1 MTTDF
6 LRKNIHV
13 TFYSITEE
21 GLRIDYTFEGKEY
34 HLLAEPF
41 QATTLLVDSGF
52 LDGRDYDE
60 KFPNMTLVLKYN
72 NDTMA
77 WEYFS
82 KHHSKEFS
90 QYFAI
95 QCAILHEERK
105 FLKGVY
111 NQYLATGN

>member
-1 MTTDF
+1 MHTTDF
-6 LRKNIHV
+6 LRKNINV

-52 LDGRDYDE
+52 LEDRVKKELDFLDLWVSYDG
-60 KFPNMTLVLKYN
+60 V
-72 NDTMA
+72 TMIPYGSFA
-77 WEYFS
+77 RVYG
-82 KHHSKEFS
+82 KEFS

-105 FLKGVY
+105 GFKEVY
-111 NQYLATGN
+111 AMINN